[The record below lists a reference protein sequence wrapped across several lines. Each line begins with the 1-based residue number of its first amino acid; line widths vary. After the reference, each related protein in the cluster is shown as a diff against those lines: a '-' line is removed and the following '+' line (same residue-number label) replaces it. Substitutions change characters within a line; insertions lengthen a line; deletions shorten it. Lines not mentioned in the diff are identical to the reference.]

1 MKENSD
7 LSNLFTQKAITNDLH
22 EIWEQLW
29 KGMYIIGAEHP
40 TNCKDSINLIAA
52 FSLEPFPFNPEM
64 GTLYLHHIKKVPASH
79 KAKLYMDTCI
89 VGFKKTGF
97 EQFKLDLGNWMI
109 DNFQFFVIDS
119 FGLLDTEDIRPK
131 DEFYGK

>member
-29 KGMYIIGAEHP
+29 KGTYIIGAEHP

-52 FSLEPFPFNPEM
+52 FSL
-64 GTLYLHHIKKVPASH
+64 
-79 KAKLYMDTCI
+79 
-89 VGFKKTGF
+89 
-97 EQFKLDLGNWMI
+97 
-109 DNFQFFVIDS
+109 
-119 FGLLDTEDIRPK
+119 
-131 DEFYGK
+131 